1 MTASFPKRMLAGRP
15 AASTDCDLCP
25 AKDLGLF
32 AQAALTARPQLV
44 KHFHLEPLRPKETLY
59 HANEPGEHTYM
70 VRRGLI
76 KLVQYSASGAE
87 RIVRLVRRS
96 ESFGMET
103 VLGQFYKH
111 TAIAI
116 SDCDLC
122 QIPASRIREYQ
133 RDNPNF
139 AMDLMR
145 SMQDALDKADAFL
158 LELSTGIAQARVARL
173 LLFLSGGAS
182 GECPL
187 ITREEM
193 GALLGLTTET
203 ASRVVAELRRQDIIQ
218 VIGAGEQFRCD
229 IAKLKRIAA

>member
-1 MTASFPKRMLAGRP
+1 MPN
-15 AASTDCDLCP
+15 DCDACP
-25 AKDLGLF
+25 ARVLGLF
-32 AQAALTARPQLV
+32 AHAALDARPQLV
-44 KHFHLEPLRPKETLY
+44 KYFHLDPLRAKETLY
-59 HANEPGEHTYM
+59 SANEPGEHTYI
-70 VRRGLI
+70 VRRGLV
-76 KLVQYSASGAE
+76 KLVQYSAGGAE

-96 ESFGMET
+96 ECFGMEA
-103 VLGQFYKH
+103 VLGQPYRH
-111 TAIAI
+111 TAVAI

-122 QIPASRIREYQ
+122 QIPASKIREHQ

-158 LELSTGIAQARVARL
+158 LELSTGVAQARVARL
-173 LLFLSGGAS
+173 MLFLSGGAS

-203 ASRVVAELRRQDIIQ
+203 ASRAVAELRRQEVIQ
-218 VIGAGEQFRCD
+218 VIGAGDYCRCD
-229 IAKLKRIAA
+229 VTRLRQIAA

>member
-1 MTASFPKRMLAGRP
+1 M
-15 AASTDCDLCP
+15 DCDVCP

-32 AQAALTARPQLV
+32 AQAALSARPELV
-44 KHFHLEPLRPKETLY
+44 KHFQLDPLRAKETLY
-59 HANEPGEHTYM
+59 RTNEPGEHTYM
-70 VRRGLI
+70 VRRGLV
-76 KLVQYSASGAE
+76 KLVQYSAGGAE

-96 ESFGMET
+96 EAFGMEA
-103 VLGQFYKH
+103 VLGQPYKH

-122 QIPASRIREYQ
+122 QIPASRIRDHQ
-133 RDNPNF
+133 RENPNF

-145 SMQDALDKADAFL
+145 SMQDALDKADTFL

-173 LLFLSGGAS
+173 LLFLSVGAS

-187 ITREEM
+187 ISREEM

-203 ASRVVAELRRQDIIQ
+203 ASRAVAELRRKDIIQ
-218 VIGAGEQFRCD
+218 VVGAGDQFRCD
-229 IAKLKRIAA
+229 VSKLQQIAA